1 MNDIEKAK
9 RFSHLFYIMRK
20 QHLSAHEGSNQR
32 LFRMRDMMTL
42 GAIQAETEKSE
53 NGMIKMSDVSHIFHI
68 TPAAVTQMVREYERK
83 GWMERVVL
91 ESDRRSVY
99 LQLTDQA
106 SKLLKQ
112 NEAELLAGIVDFIH
126 YLGDEDSDA
135 LLRILDKAK
144 AYGPIMK

>member
-20 QHLSAHEGSNQR
+20 RHMSAHECQNQQ

-42 GAIQAETEKSE
+42 GAILEETEKSE
-53 NGMIKMSDVSHIFHI
+53 CGMIKMSDVSHIFHI
-68 TPAAVTQMVREYERK
+68 TLAAVSQMVRDYEHK
-83 GWMERVVL
+83 GWLKRVIL
-91 ESDRRSVY
+91 EHDRRSVY
-99 LQLTDQA
+99 LQFTPQA
-106 SKLLKQ
+106 LELMQ
-112 NEAELLAGIVDFIH
+112 QRETELLADIVNFIH

-144 AYGPIMK
+144 AYGPIVK

>member
-1 MNDIEKAK
+1 
-9 RFSHLFYIMRK
+9 
-20 QHLSAHEGSNQR
+20 
-32 LFRMRDMMTL
+32 
-42 GAIQAETEKSE
+42 
-53 NGMIKMSDVSHIFHI
+53 MSDVSHIFHI

-83 GWMERVVL
+83 GWIERVVL
-91 ESDRRSVY
+91 ASDRRSVY